1 MTWEKISMPEYR
13 VISSATE
20 LPRNTLFTTV
30 NTYPIKDGE
39 LVLFSIDGRL
49 TIGRWYRN
57 IAGLNWIKQPNRWIP
72 IIGKTVVVVLGMIVR
87 LNAIHPIHHWH

>member
-1 MTWEKISMPEYR
+1 MEPIFTMSAYR

-20 LPRNTLFTTV
+20 LPRNTLFTAV

-49 TIGRWYRN
+49 TIGRWRRN
-57 IAGLNWIKQPNRWIP
+57 IAGLDWIKQPNRWIP
-72 IIGKTVVVVLGMIVR
+72 IIGKAAIVAVGVIILLTAVR
-87 LNAIHPIHHWH
+87 R